1 MRRHQITD
9 ETLERSDIQ
18 QQKKSKLNACSLMNK
33 SHRSV
38 LIDIA
43 HYLLEHL

>member
-1 MRRHQITD
+1 MNLRKVRYPAT
-9 ETLERSDIQ
+9 
-18 QQKKSKLNACSLMNK
+18 KKSKLNARSLMNK

-38 LIDIA
+38 LTDIA